1 MTRRI
6 GLILGDQLD
15 HGSTL
20 LKEIDKASDRFMML
34 EVRQESTH
42 PPSHKMRTALFLS
55 AMRHHALW
63 LIQRGWDVSYCTLDE
78 PHAESFETAL
88 LQARGAWSTG
98 SLQRAL
104 LSSGSA
110 TARGSS
116 SPQSAR

>member
-20 LKEIDKASDRFMML
+20 LKEIDKASDRFLML
-34 EVRQESTH
+34 EVRQESTR

-88 LQARGAWSTG
+88 LHYIA
-98 SLQRAL
+98 
-104 LSSGSA
+104 
-110 TARGSS
+110 
-116 SPQSAR
+116 